1 MKAFL
6 RANLILLISAC
17 AAGIT
22 LLTTPATGWWRAIDL
37 RTINLLFCLM
47 VVIAGFR
54 ATPLFPAVAGKL
66 TRNCRTPGRLAQ
78 AIILLTFFSSMLI
91 TNDIALIAFVP
102 FALYIFTRLN
112 LTRLLPSLITLQA
125 VAANLGSIAT
135 PIGNPQN
142 LFLYTACNL
151 TPGDFFGALVPLT
164 SYGLTL
170 LIAITGGIYWT
181 ERELLPSLPP
191 EENSATG
198 STLKPYLLFSILFL
212 LCIATVFRLFPDV
225 LLFGIVLLTT
235 LIASRK
241 TLLKVDYALLLTFV
255 CFFIFSHNLATVP
268 ALKSALEEL
277 LISNTQATAFFASQ
291 FLSNVPTA
299 ILLKPFTTDWQ
310 ALLLGVDI
318 GGFGT
323 PIASLASLIA
333 LNLYFKEST
342 AKPGKTFLWF
352 FALNLFFALALT
364 LLSIALQ
371 P

>member
-1 MKAFL
+1 MKAFF

-54 ATPLFPAVAGKL
+54 ATPLFPLVADNL
-66 TRNCRTPGRLAQ
+66 TRNCRTPRRLVQ

-112 LTRLLPSLITLQA
+112 LTRLLPALITLQA
-125 VAANLGSIAT
+125 IAANLGSIAT

-164 SYGLTL
+164 AYGLIL
-170 LIAITGGIYWT
+170 LIALTGCLYWK
-181 ERELLPSLPP
+181 EREQLPALPP
-191 EENSATG
+191 EETPGTG
-198 STLKPYLLFSILFL
+198 RNLKPCLLFSALFL
-212 LCIATVFRLFPDV
+212 LCIATVFRLFPDA
-225 LLFGIVLLTT
+225 LLFGIVLLVT

-255 CFFIFSHNLATVP
+255 CFFIFSHNLATIP
-268 ALKSALEEL
+268 SLKSALEEL
-277 LISNTQATAFFASQ
+277 LVSNTQATAFFCSQ
-291 FLSNVPTA
+291 VLSNVPTA

-323 PIASLASLIA
+323 PVASLASLIA
-333 LNLYFKEST
+333 LNLYFKEPSARP
-342 AKPGKTFLWF
+342 AKTLLLFL
-352 FALNLFFALALT
+352 ALNLFFAVALT
-364 LLSIALQ
+364 LIAGALQ
-371 P
+371 A